1 MSKQDNATA
10 NPKMQEF
17 FLTSLQEIYWA
28 ETHLVDVLTTMG
40 KAATD
45 PELKQAFELHAEQT
59 AQQRQRLEQVF
70 GLLQIEPQAEPSV
83 GLQGLFNE
91 GWQLIDETED
101 GSALR
106 DVALIVAA
114 QKVEHYEIAC
124 YGSIITL
131 AKTIGQSEIATILG
145 PTLDEEKE
153 TDAALSSIAE
163 SGLNEQAVEETETE
177 APARVT
183 AEVQEVR
190 ETIREETIGTAA
202 AARKPQHSR
211 ADA

>member
-1 MSKQDNATA
+1 MPEQNNAST

-17 FLTSLQEIYWA
+17 LVTSLQEIYWA
-28 ETHLVDVLTTMG
+28 EIHLVDVLTTMG

-45 PELKQAFELHAEQT
+45 PELKQAFDLHAEQT
-59 AQQRQRLEQVF
+59 RQQKQRLEQVF
-70 GLLQIEPQAEPSV
+70 SVMQVEPMAEPSV

-91 GWQLIDETED
+91 GWQTIDETEE

-124 YGSIITL
+124 YGSLITI
-131 AKTIGQSEIATILG
+131 AKTIGLNEIATILG

-153 TDAALSSIAE
+153 TDASLTSIAE
-163 SGLNEQAVEETETE
+163 SGLNEQAGEETETA
-177 APARVT
+177 APVEVT
-183 AEVQEVR
+183 AEEKEVQEI
-190 ETIREETIGTAA
+190 IREEVIGTA
-202 AARKPQHSR
+202 PQKSR
-211 ADA
+211 QSTANAEI